1 MKPEVAGSAEAR
13 YRRPPMKRLAQTL
26 VLSPV
31 ALVAVF
37 ACGPGGEAKVPV
49 LGAGPAPSASAQT
62 PAPSPLPSGLPD
74 ALPVPPMGVKGS
86 HVAKLEADAS
96 ASCTRGASGAGAGR
110 PEEALARLVASCKL
124 RPLGPAFAAQSSDG
138 DPAKETRFQAK
149 AGRCYRVLSARD
161 ASITDLVVV
170 VRDGHG
176 DTAAEGPEVA
186 IPRDGKLCFSS
197 DDAATVLVSVGT
209 GRGAFA
215 VQVVEP

>member
-1 MKPEVAGSAEAR
+1 
-13 YRRPPMKRLAQTL
+13 MKRLAPSL
-26 VLSPV
+26 VLSSF
-31 ALVAVF
+31 ALVAAL
-37 ACGPGGEAKVPV
+37 ACGPGGEAKVPA
-49 LGAGPAPSASAQT
+49 LGVGPSPSASGQA

-86 HVAKLEADAS
+86 HVAKLESDAS
-96 ASCTRGASGAGAGR
+96 ASCTRGASGAVGVGR
-110 PEEALARLVASCKL
+110 PEETLARLVASCKL
-124 RPLGPAFAAQSSDG
+124 RPLGPAFAGQSSDG

-149 AGRCYRVLSARD
+149 AGRCYRVLTARD

>member
-1 MKPEVAGSAEAR
+1 
-13 YRRPPMKRLAQTL
+13 
-26 VLSPV
+26 
-31 ALVAVF
+31 
-37 ACGPGGEAKVPV
+37 
-49 LGAGPAPSASAQT
+49 
-62 PAPSPLPSGLPD
+62 
-74 ALPVPPMGVKGS
+74 MGVKGS

-96 ASCTRGASGAGAGR
+96 ASCTRGASGAGR

-124 RPLGPAFAAQSSDG
+124 RPLGPVFASQGSDG

-149 AGRCYRVLSARD
+149 AGRCYRVITTRD

-176 DTAAEGPEVA
+176 DTAAEGPEIAV
-186 IPRDGKLCFSS
+186 PRDGKLCFSS
-197 DDAATVLVSVGT
+197 DDAPTVLVSVGT

>member
-1 MKPEVAGSAEAR
+1 MN
-13 YRRPPMKRLAQTL
+13 RLAKTL
-26 VLSPV
+26 VLPTLG
-31 ALVAVF
+31 LVAVL

-49 LGAGPAPSASAQT
+49 LGAGPAPSASAQA
-62 PAPSPLPSGLPD
+62 PAPSPLPPGLPD

-96 ASCTRGASGAGAGR
+96 ASCTRGAVGVGR
-110 PEEALARLVASCKL
+110 PEETLARIVASCKL
-124 RPLGPAFAAQSSDG
+124 RPLGPAFAGQSSDG

-149 AGRCYRVLSARD
+149 AGRCYRVLTARD

-186 IPRDGKLCFSS
+186 IPRHGKLCFSS